1 MPGQFSVAINSLVLL
16 AVAGL
21 VLAGVALAAVFFA
34 NRPPPVLSRDEG
46 LACIAE
52 RCTEAANACT
62 AAVDAAE
69 AACVTA
75 AVTDQ
80 CGGIESALQRRDCEL
95 DGRREC
101 QKAAE
106 AQGEACGAEGAI
118 CYASC
123 GPREQTRPHFWCTG
137 RMGETQASFFCEGD
151 PANPSSVQ
159 ICIERREWQN
169 LSSSLICQQLRATTS
184 TP

>member
-1 MPGQFSVAINSLVLL
+1 MSRRSLVLL

-21 VLAGVALAAVFFA
+21 ALAGVTLAAIFFA
-34 NRPPPVLSRDEG
+34 NRPPSVLSRYEG

-52 RCTEAANACT
+52 RCAEAANACT

-69 AACVTA
+69 AACAAA
-75 AVTDQ
+75 AVADQ
-80 CGGIESALQRRDCEL
+80 CGTIESALQRRDCEL
-95 DGRREC
+95 EGRRDC
-101 QKAAE
+101 RNVAK
-106 AQGEACGAEGAI
+106 AQGEVCGVEGAS

-123 GPREQTRPHFWCTG
+123 GPMEQTRPHFWCTG

-151 PANPSSVQ
+151 PANPSSVK
-159 ICIERREWQN
+159 ICIERPEWQN
-169 LSSSLICQQLRATTS
+169 MSSSLICQQLRAATS